1 MLKLRNTLLI
11 AILLTLAVPY
21 LWSVNAQKPSSSD
34 NDGAATR
41 AWAAVAPG
49 RVEAAS
55 KEIKITAPVLGRIA
69 QVLVRPNDNVFA
81 GELLVRLDDADLQAR
96 LAIAETEVAIRKRAR
111 DEKAMPRKAAARRK
125 AEDAVADTERAV
137 AEASAALD
145 RATTERHSGGGSD
158 ESVKT
163 ARAGLAS
170 LRSKLVQ
177 QETDLRRIKA
187 ESNTPLPGPTEGDL
201 NVARD
206 ELSLAYANLEKTRIR
221 APIVG
226 TVLKVFANAG
236 ELAMPSPDQPL
247 LLLADLSAL
256 QVQAE
261 LDARDIG
268 QVHIGQSVS
277 VRAPAFPKREF
288 VGRVASVSK
297 LVGPGGHYSRGS
309 RKLTDV
315 DVVDVLVDLIDP
327 EPLIVGM
334 QTDVYFRNEPPKTG
348 QAPPGNAQAEPKL
361 YVPMKRPIALP
372 IFTAPL

>member
-11 AILLTLAVPY
+11 AILLTLAVP
-21 LWSVNAQKPSSSD
+21 WSVNAQKPPSSD
-34 NDGAATR
+34 SDGAAMR

-55 KEIKITAPVLGRIA
+55 KEIKIAAPVLGRIA

-96 LAIAETEVAIRKRAR
+96 LAIAETQVAIRKRAR
-111 DEKAMPRKAAARRK
+111 DEKAMPRKAAARRE

-137 AEASAALD
+137 ADASAALD
-145 RATTERHSGGGSD
+145 RATTERHIGGGSD
-158 ESVKT
+158 ESVKSVRT
-163 ARAGLAS
+163 GLAS
-170 LRSKLVQ
+170 LQSKLVQ

-261 LDARDIG
+261 LDERDIG
-268 QVHIGQSVS
+268 QVHIGQNVS
-277 VRAPAFPKREF
+277 VFAATME
-288 VGRVASVSK
+288 GR
-297 LVGPGGHYSRGS
+297 
-309 RKLTDV
+309 
-315 DVVDVLVDLIDP
+315 
-327 EPLIVGM
+327 
-334 QTDVYFRNEPPKTG
+334 
-348 QAPPGNAQAEPKL
+348 
-361 YVPMKRPIALP
+361 
-372 IFTAPL
+372 